1 MSGTL
6 IITTYNWPNA
16 LACVLRCV
24 AKQTL
29 LPAEVIV
36 ADDGSTAETRHM
48 LEAAAQWLP
57 CPLKHMWQPD
67 DGFRVA
73 RSRNRAIAAAGG
85 DWVVLLDGDMLL
97 HPQFMADHQA
107 CLRLKTFVQGGRVLM
122 NADLSQTLLEQPGQL
137 PHWRANGIKR
147 RRNGIRSPSVSKLYL
162 TLDGWLGR
170 TAPRAIKTCNQSWW
184 RADLLAL
191 NGFDERMQGWGREDE
206 ELAWRAHH
214 MGLDCLQL
222 RYRALAWHLHHQGR
236 SGDGL
241 SQNDR
246 LLQESKAEKR
256 TRSPLGVD
264 QHLDEFAKQPLPA
277 L

>member
-36 ADDGSTAETRHM
+36 ADDGSNAETSRM
-48 LEAAAQWLP
+48 LKAAAQWLP

-73 RSRNRAIAAAGG
+73 RSRNRAIAAAGA
-85 DWVVLLDGDMLL
+85 DWVVLLDGDMLV
-97 HPQFMADHQA
+97 HPQFMDDHQA
-107 CLRLKTFVQGGRVLM
+107 CLKPKTFVQGGRVLM
-122 NADLSQTLLEQPGQL
+122 NADLSQTLLGQPGLL
-137 PHWRANGIKR
+137 PHWYVKGVKR
-147 RRNGIRSPSVSKLYL
+147 RRNAIRVSSVSKLYL

-170 TAPRAIKTCNQSWW
+170 TTPRAIKTCNQSWW

-222 RYRALAWHLHHQGR
+222 RYRALAWHIHHQGR

-241 SQNDR
+241 NQNDR
-246 LLQESKAEKR
+246 LLQESKAER
-256 TRSPLGVD
+256 RMRSPLGVD